1 MRVVVIGG
9 SGYVASLF
17 APALAR
23 LHVVHTFDRAEGDD
37 ALDPDALA
45 DAMRGADA
53 VIHSVMTRTDEAADL
68 FDINVK
74 APYLALAAAKRAG
87 VPHVVHISSLSVYE
101 NVKAR
106 TVDES
111 VPADARDPY
120 GLTKRLGEQ
129 VCRAAAQEFGL
140 SVNILR
146 LAWPTPDDA
155 WPAWKPP
162 WHKGKPILFETPD
175 GTPIHATSA
184 TDLGDAVV
192 RALDYRDG
200 CEIFHITGAHVW
212 SAAKARRLLG
222 WRPHS
227 APAHQ

>member
-23 LHVVHTFDRAEGDD
+23 HHAVDVFDRAKGDD

-45 DAMRGADA
+45 SALRGADA
-53 VIHSVMTRTDEAADL
+53 VVHCAMTRSDEAADM

-87 VPHVVHISSLSVYE
+87 VPHAVHISSLSVYD

-106 TVDES
+106 KVDES

-120 GLTKRLGEQ
+120 GLTKRLGEEA
-129 VCRAAAQEFGL
+129 CRAAAQAEGL

-146 LAWPTPDDA
+146 LAWPTPDEA
-155 WPAWKPP
+155 WPAWNPP
-162 WHKGKPILFETPD
+162 WRKGKPMLFKTPD
-175 GTPIHATSA
+175 GTPIHGTSA
-184 TDLGDAVV
+184 TDLGDAVLK
-192 RALDYRDG
+192 ALDYRNG
-200 CEIFHITGAHVW
+200 CEVFHITGAHVW
-212 SAAKARRLLG
+212 STAKAERLLG

-227 APAHQ
+227 APAHE